1 MKWHHLVPTDD
12 IILQI
17 VIPIHFFDVEIK
29 DEPIVGR
36 EALLELK
43 DVVSAEVPTVGRE
56 KLQAARRFRQTILET
71 DKFCLAT
78 HESQTQ
84 IQNIGGQNLRK

>member
-1 MKWHHLVPTDD
+1 M
-12 IILQI
+12 
-17 VIPIHFFDVEIK
+17 
-29 DEPIVGR
+29 GR

-43 DVVSAEVPTVGRE
+43 DVVGAEVPTVGRE

-71 DKFCLAT
+71 DKFSLAT